1 MAFKAS
7 LLADQDCVEIAK
19 LDSAGP
25 PVLAASP
32 SRRDRKRS
40 NLSILIDFWKLRLG
54 AGRLSL
60 NEYLELRLF
69 DEQLYKDV
77 DKKAFVGLESARRI
91 WFQANYRVDLFAMAT
106 NKIAST
112 IWFAAHGLPTLP
124 TVALYHE
131 AVGRPN
137 GRLLTDEAEL
147 RAFLKNAGH
156 YPLFGKP
163 IEGSRSIGSSSIECY
178 MESNDCLITTAGRII
193 SLDDF
198 VSFIKSNAL
207 SGYQFQSRISPHA
220 AIREVCGNRLAT
232 VRLLT
237 ILQGGKPQILRAC
250 WKIPGGEQ
258 TADNFWRQGNL
269 LAQLDLDGGRV
280 TRVIRG
286 SSNEYEEVSHHPD
299 SGVRILG
306 MNVPNWDKVT
316 ELAMEGAKVL
326 PELPLVGW
334 DIAPIDAGAVL
345 VEPNVTPDFQLHQL
359 ADRRGVLEPALT
371 SFLHQRQQD
380 ATAYLRVGRP
390 RSRLS
395 FFRDRAKEAVD
406 ILAPSKPPRQSSS

>member
-1 MAFKAS
+1 MVSKAS
-7 LLADQDCVEIAK
+7 LLTDQDCVDIAK
-19 LDSAGP
+19 PDSAGP
-25 PVLAASP
+25 AMLAPPPIGRS
-32 SRRDRKRS
+32 RKRS
-40 NLSILIDFWKLRLG
+40 DLSVLIDFWKLRLG

-60 NEYLELRLF
+60 NEYFELRLF
-69 DEQLYKDV
+69 DEQLYRGA
-77 DKKAFVGLESARRI
+77 DKKSFVGLEAARRI
-91 WFQANYRVDLFAMAT
+91 WFRSNYRVDLFAIAS

-112 IWFAAHGLPTLP
+112 IWFAAHGLPVLP

-131 AVGRPN
+131 DVGRPS
-137 GRLLTDEAEL
+137 GRLLRDEAEL
-147 RAFLKNAGH
+147 RAFLKDAGN

-178 MESNDCLITTAGRII
+178 VESNDNLITTAGRLI
-193 SLDDF
+193 SLNDF
-198 VSFIKSNAL
+198 VSFIKSNAA
-207 SGYQFQSRISPHA
+207 SGYLFQSRVSPHA
-220 AIREVCGNRLAT
+220 AVREVCGDRLAT

-237 ILQGGKPQILRAC
+237 ILRGGKPEVLRAC

-258 TADNFWRQGNL
+258 AADNFWRQGNL
-269 LAQLDLDGGRV
+269 LAQLDLDSGRV
-280 TRVIRG
+280 RRVIRG
-286 SSNEYEEVSHHPD
+286 SSYKYEEVTHHPD

-316 ELAMEGAKVL
+316 ELAMEGAKLL

-359 ADRRGVLEPALT
+359 ADRRGIVEPALT
-371 SFLHQRQQD
+371 SFLQQRKQD
-380 ATAYLRVGRP
+380 ASTYLRAGKP

-395 FFRDRAKEAVD
+395 FLRDRAKEAVE
-406 ILAPSKPPRQSSS
+406 ILGPNKYLRQPSS